1 MADLSRKTLST
12 HDVVFLADSQ
22 IILIWED
29 QLKSGVRC
37 IPRSLTISDGYI
49 VVPFSVI
56 YSKYLDWKGSSCI
69 SLEVLVVW
77 QRSSNFSSC
86 NFILF

>member
-12 HDVVFLADSQ
+12 HDVVLLADSQ
-22 IILIWED
+22 IILMWED

-56 YSKYLDWKGSSCI
+56 Y
-69 SLEVLVVW
+69 
-77 QRSSNFSSC
+77 
-86 NFILF
+86 